1 MIKGLLILFTV
12 FAVVA
17 LLNFSS
23 LKLMKLEAV
32 KKAKFRKVFFYF
44 YGLFLIFSGV
54 LNMFEKSEFNII
66 FFIEILVG
74 LIFLIANYLGK
85 LEEKKVVE

>member
-12 FAVVA
+12 FAVIA

-23 LKLMKLEAV
+23 LRLMKLEAV
-32 KKAKFRKVFFYF
+32 KKAKFRKGFFYF

-54 LNMFEKSEFNII
+54 VNCVEKSELNII
-66 FFIEILVG
+66 FFIEILAG
-74 LIFLIANYLGK
+74 LIFLIGNYLGK
-85 LEEKKVVE
+85 LEERKAVE

>member
-1 MIKGLLILFTV
+1 MTKGLLILFTV
-12 FAVVA
+12 FAVIA

-44 YGLFLIFSGV
+44 YGLFLIFTGLV
-54 LNMFEKSEFNII
+54 NCIEQSELNII
-66 FFIEILVG
+66 FIIEILIGVVFLVG
-74 LIFLIANYLGK
+74 NYLGK
-85 LEEKKVVE
+85 LEEKKLS

>member
-12 FAVVA
+12 FAVIA

-23 LKLMKLEAV
+23 LKLMKMEAV

-44 YGLFLIFSGV
+44 YGLFLIFTGILNCIEQSELNVIFIVEAICGIV
-54 LNMFEKSEFNII
+54 L
-66 FFIEILVG
+66 
-74 LIFLIANYLGK
+74 LIANYLGK
-85 LEEKKVVE
+85 IETNEFI

>member
-17 LLNFSS
+17 LLNVSS
-23 LKLMKLEAV
+23 LRLMKMKAV

-44 YGLFLIFSGV
+44 YGLFLIFTGILNCIEQSELNVIFIVEVICGIV
-54 LNMFEKSEFNII
+54 L
-66 FFIEILVG
+66 
-74 LIFLIANYLGK
+74 LIANYLGK
-85 LEEKKVVE
+85 IETNESM

>member
-17 LLNFSS
+17 LLNVSS
-23 LKLMKLEAV
+23 LRLMKMEAV

-44 YGLFLIFSGV
+44 YGLFLIFTGILNCIEQSELNVIFIVEVICGIV
-54 LNMFEKSEFNII
+54 L
-66 FFIEILVG
+66 
-74 LIFLIANYLGK
+74 LIANYLGK
-85 LEEKKVVE
+85 IETNEFI

>member
-12 FAVVA
+12 FAVIA

-32 KKAKFRKVFFYF
+32 RKAKFRKVFFYF
-44 YGLFLIFSGV
+44 YGLFLILTGV
-54 LNMFEKSEFNII
+54 VNCVEKSELNSVFI
-66 FFIEILVG
+66 IEILIGFVFLVG
-74 LIFLIANYLGK
+74 NYLAK
-85 LEEKKVVE
+85 LEEKKPY

>member
-17 LLNFSS
+17 LLNVSS
-23 LKLMKLEAV
+23 LRLMKMEAV

-44 YGLFLIFSGV
+44 YGLFLIFTGILNCIEQSELNVIFIVQVICGIV
-54 LNMFEKSEFNII
+54 L
-66 FFIEILVG
+66 
-74 LIFLIANYLGK
+74 LIANYLGK
-85 LEEKKVVE
+85 IETNESV

>member
-17 LLNFSS
+17 LLNVSS
-23 LKLMKLEAV
+23 LRLMKMEAV

-44 YGLFLIFSGV
+44 YGLFLIFTGI
-54 LNMFEKSEFNII
+54 LNCIEQSELNII
-66 FFIEILVG
+66 FIVEAICGIVL
-74 LIFLIANYLGK
+74 LIANYLGK
-85 LEEKKVVE
+85 LETNESI

>member
-1 MIKGLLILFTV
+1 MTKGLLILFTV
-12 FAVVA
+12 FAVIA

-44 YGLFLIFSGV
+44 YGLFLIFTGV
-54 LNMFEKSEFNII
+54 VNCIEQSELNII
-66 FFIEILVG
+66 FIIEILIGVVFLVG
-74 LIFLIANYLGK
+74 HYLGK
-85 LEEKKVVE
+85 LEEKKLS

>member
-12 FAVVA
+12 FAVIA

-32 KKAKFRKVFFYF
+32 KKAKVRKVFFYF

-54 LNMFEKSEFNII
+54 VNCVEKSELNII
-66 FFIEILVG
+66 VVVEILIG
-74 LIFLIANYLGK
+74 LVFIITNHLGK
-85 LEEKKVVE
+85 LEAPN

>member
-17 LLNFSS
+17 LLNVSS
-23 LKLMKLEAV
+23 LRLMKMEAV

-44 YGLFLIFSGV
+44 YGLFLIFTGILNCIEQSELNVIFIVEAICGIV
-54 LNMFEKSEFNII
+54 L
-66 FFIEILVG
+66 
-74 LIFLIANYLGK
+74 LIANYLGK
-85 LEEKKVVE
+85 IETNEFI

>member
-1 MIKGLLILFTV
+1 MTKGLLILFTV
-12 FAVVA
+12 FAVIA

-44 YGLFLIFSGV
+44 YGLFLIFTGV
-54 LNMFEKSEFNII
+54 VNCIEQSELNII
-66 FFIEILVG
+66 FIIEILIGVVFLVG
-74 LIFLIANYLGK
+74 NDLGK
-85 LEEKKVVE
+85 LAEKKLS

>member
-17 LLNFSS
+17 LLNVLS
-23 LKLMKLEAV
+23 LRLMKMEAV

-44 YGLFLIFSGV
+44 YGLFLIFTGILNCIEQSELNVIFIVEVICGIV
-54 LNMFEKSEFNII
+54 L
-66 FFIEILVG
+66 
-74 LIFLIANYLGK
+74 LIANYLGK
-85 LEEKKVVE
+85 IETNESM

>member
-1 MIKGLLILFTV
+1 MTKGLLILFTV
-12 FAVVA
+12 FAVIA

-44 YGLFLIFSGV
+44 YGLFQIFTGV
-54 LNMFEKSEFNII
+54 VNCIEQSELNII
-66 FFIEILVG
+66 FIIEILIGVVFLVG
-74 LIFLIANYLGK
+74 NYLGK
-85 LEEKKVVE
+85 LEEKKLS

>member
-66 FFIEILVG
+66 FFKEILVG

>member
-1 MIKGLLILFTV
+1 MTKGLLILFTV
-12 FAVVA
+12 FAVIA

-44 YGLFLIFSGV
+44 YGLFLIFTGV
-54 LNMFEKSEFNII
+54 VNCIEQSEFNII
-66 FFIEILVG
+66 FITEILIGVV
-74 LIFLIANYLGK
+74 FLIGNYLGK
-85 LEEKKVVE
+85 LEEKKLS

>member
-17 LLNFSS
+17 LLNVSS
-23 LKLMKLEAV
+23 LRLMKMEAV

-44 YGLFLIFSGV
+44 YGMFLIFTGILNCIEQSELNVIFIVEVICGIV
-54 LNMFEKSEFNII
+54 L
-66 FFIEILVG
+66 
-74 LIFLIANYLGK
+74 LIANYLGK
-85 LEEKKVVE
+85 IETNESM

>member
-66 FFIEILVG
+66 FFMEILVG
-74 LIFLIANYLGK
+74 LIFLIANYLWK
-85 LEEKKVVE
+85 LEEKKPN

>member
-1 MIKGLLILFTV
+1 MTKGLLILFTV
-12 FAVVA
+12 FAVIA

-44 YGLFLIFSGV
+44 YGLFLIFTGV
-54 LNMFEKSEFNII
+54 VNCIEQSELNII
-66 FFIEILVG
+66 FIIEILIGVVFLVG
-74 LIFLIANYLGK
+74 NYLGK
-85 LEEKKVVE
+85 LEEKKLS

>member
-17 LLNFSS
+17 LLNVSS
-23 LKLMKLEAV
+23 LRLMKMEAV

-44 YGLFLIFSGV
+44 YGLFLIFTGILNCIEQSELNVIFIVEAICGIV
-54 LNMFEKSEFNII
+54 L
-66 FFIEILVG
+66 
-74 LIFLIANYLGK
+74 LIANYLGK
-85 LEEKKVVE
+85 IETNESM

>member
-17 LLNFSS
+17 LLNVSS
-23 LKLMKLEAV
+23 LRLMKMEAV

-44 YGLFLIFSGV
+44 YGLFLIFTGILNCIEQSELNVIFIVEVICGIV
-54 LNMFEKSEFNII
+54 L
-66 FFIEILVG
+66 
-74 LIFLIANYLGK
+74 LIANYLGK
-85 LEEKKVVE
+85 IETNESM

>member
-12 FAVVA
+12 FAVIA

-32 KKAKFRKVFFYF
+32 RKAKFKKVFFYF
-44 YGLFLIFSGV
+44 YGLFLIFTGV
-54 LNMFEKSEFNII
+54 VNCIEQSEFNII
-66 FFIEILVG
+66 FITEILIGVV
-74 LIFLIANYLGK
+74 FLIGNYLGK
-85 LEEKKVVE
+85 LEEKKLS

>member
-17 LLNFSS
+17 LINVSS
-23 LKLMKLEAV
+23 LRLMKMEAV

-44 YGLFLIFSGV
+44 YGLFLIFTGILNCIEQSELNVIFIVEVICGIV
-54 LNMFEKSEFNII
+54 L
-66 FFIEILVG
+66 
-74 LIFLIANYLGK
+74 LIANYLGK
-85 LEEKKVVE
+85 IETNEFI

>member
-17 LLNFSS
+17 LLNVSS
-23 LKLMKLEAV
+23 LRLMKMEAV

-44 YGLFLIFSGV
+44 YGLFLIFTGILNCIEQSELNVIFIVQVICGIV
-54 LNMFEKSEFNII
+54 L
-66 FFIEILVG
+66 
-74 LIFLIANYLGK
+74 LIANYLGK
-85 LEEKKVVE
+85 IETNESI

>member
-66 FFIEILVG
+66 FFKEILVG

-85 LEEKKVVE
+85 LEEKKPN

>member
-32 KKAKFRKVFFYF
+32 KKAKFWKVFFYF

-66 FFIEILVG
+66 FFMEILVG

-85 LEEKKVVE
+85 LEEKKPN

>member
-17 LLNFSS
+17 LLNVSS

-44 YGLFLIFSGV
+44 YGLFLIFKGLVNSFEQSE
-54 LNMFEKSEFNII
+54 LNL
-66 FFIEILVG
+66 FFILEILIGVI
-74 LIFLIANYLGK
+74 LLTVNYLGK
-85 LEEKKVVE
+85 MEAKEPA